1 MAKKKKKKM
10 SYSKASS
17 VSGSRVKARSTVRAA
32 RKAKRSKPV
41 GKG

>member
-1 MAKKKKKKM
+1 MAKKKKKK
-10 SYSKASS
+10 SKASS